1 MYMFYIWLA
10 ILIIG
15 LIVEL
20 IVEGSLVSVWF
31 SVGALVPLFMSLTK
45 NNSTNFIITEII
57 IFGVVTSLCLI
68 FLRKIAK
75 RLFFKNNNETTNM
88 ERYIGKTYKVDA
100 VNEDKTQAI
109 IKLGGILYVAIGENE
124 ETFDVLEKV
133 EVKKFK
139 GNKVIVEKKEK

>member
-57 IFGVVTSLCLI
+57 IKLYARRNNG
-68 FLRKIAK
+68 
-75 RLFFKNNNETTNM
+75 LFFTFL
-88 ERYIGKTYKVDA
+88 ISLKV
-100 VNEDKTQAI
+100 
-109 IKLGGILYVAIGENE
+109 
-124 ETFDVLEKV
+124 
-133 EVKKFK
+133 
-139 GNKVIVEKKEK
+139 